1 MLSWIIQ
8 ISIVSIIF
16 IFLVHHLI
24 GFFKSTL
31 TVPKIKD
38 LVNSPSQKY
47 QYMFDTIS
55 KSGQSFSD
63 YNDTN
68 TNANANTNSYTAID
82 LLPTE
87 SQTNLN
93 NSNFILD
100 IPTKDAMK
108 DELKS
113 FLKKQMNTSG
123 NSNSNDF
130 LSNGMGTNGMGTNII
145 NSNML

>member
-130 LSNGMGTNGMGTNII
+130 LSNGMGTNII